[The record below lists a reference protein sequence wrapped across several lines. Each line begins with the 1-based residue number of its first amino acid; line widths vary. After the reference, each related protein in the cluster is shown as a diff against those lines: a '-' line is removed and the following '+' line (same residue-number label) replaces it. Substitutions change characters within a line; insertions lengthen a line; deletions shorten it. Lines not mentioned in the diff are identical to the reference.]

1 MKTVTMV
8 VPRTLVKYHS
18 PHPEPYG
25 ESIVVLI
32 NDMYTDVYTNDSG
45 ELCTITNN
53 EALIDYLKSNQLK
66 DPKVVLKHSSLK
78 IRSID
83 FDDTKQL
90 QRWMNSI
97 ENWLQEKQSYSE
109 EDIRL
114 FISHGVTSTS
124 HLFVIEK
131 NNKYVGTMNY
141 EQHEDDLIT
150 EFRIYNKQNI
160 LDTDITGLFRLFK
173 EFVQKELPFNR
184 LISNVIEN
192 DDYHV
197 SLLKHLGF
205 TKLPN
210 KNFSTTT
217 SKKTSKNTL
226 VFEYSLQE

>member
-1 MKTVTMV
+1 MNTVTMV
-8 VPRTLVKYHS
+8 VPRTLVKHHS

-66 DPKVVLKHSSLK
+66 DSKVFLKHSSLK

-90 QRWMNSI
+90 QHWMNSPD
-97 ENWLQEKQSYSE
+97 NWLQERQSYSE

-114 FISHGVTSTS
+114 FISHGITTTS

-131 NNKYVGTMNY
+131 NNKCVGTMSY

-150 EFRIYNKQNI
+150 EFRIYDKQNI
-160 LDTDITGLFRLFK
+160 QDTDAIELFRLFK
-173 EFVQKELPFNR
+173 EFVQNDLSFKR

-217 SKKTSKNTL
+217 SKTTSKKTL
-226 VFEYSLQE
+226 VFEYSFR